1 MVACIT
7 WLFLLLFCQN
17 KHVFIERSWGKLFFE
32 KKSST
37 LLLVYNQTEK
47 KGWNSPEEVVYQRNA
62 PVFCIWVCVCVLKAD
77 LFIPFKMVDQRHGLK
92 KLNPT
97 YLQEYSKI
105 MTHFWNIWMMKL
117 YVKIQGL
124 KSHPKHLNL
133 NTCVWNVHFLATVK
147 ILAFV
152 LKL

>member
-1 MVACIT
+1 MFS
-7 WLFLLLFCQN
+7 LKGDEGN
-17 KHVFIERSWGKLFFE
+17 FFE
-32 KKSST
+32 KSST
-37 LLLVYNQTEK
+37 QLLVYNQTEK

-92 KLNPT
+92 KSNPT
-97 YLQEYSKI
+97 CLQEYSKI
-105 MTHFWNIWMMKL
+105 MTQFWNICKMKL
-117 YVKIQGL
+117 LTNIQGL
-124 KSHPKHLNL
+124 KSHPKHFKLNM
-133 NTCVWNVHFLATVK
+133 CVWNVHFLATAK